1 MLENADK
8 TKDAVVQ
15 WIRAFFSRNAPDASA
30 VIGIS
35 GGKDSSVAAALC
47 AEALGKARVVG
58 VMMPDGQQTDI
69 EDSYALIKHLGI
81 PGMEINIHNI
91 ISAVKWEFS
100 HNIEVCELCGQTKL
114 SKQARV
120 NLPPRIRMAVLYAL
134 AQMLPHGGL
143 VVNTCNRS
151 EDYVGYSTKFGDAA
165 GDFSPL
171 ADFTMHEVLQLG
183 KVLKLP
189 ETLIYKVP
197 SDGLSGL
204 TDEDNLGFTYDV
216 LDSYIENGICPDA
229 DIKEKIDALHQR
241 NLHKLQPIPFFQKDS
256 KCRTSVEGGFDYNGE
271 KESDYH

>member
-1 MLENADK
+1 MLENADR
-8 TKDAVVQ
+8 TKKAVIQ
-15 WIRAFFSRNAPDASA
+15 WIKDFFSRNAPDASA

-47 AEALGKARVVG
+47 AEALGKERVVG
-58 VMMPDGQQTDI
+58 VTMPDGQQPDT

-81 PGMEINIHNI
+81 QSIEINIHSI

-100 HNIEVCELCGQTKL
+100 HSVEVCELCGQIKL
-114 SKQARV
+114 SEQAKV
-120 NLPPRIRMAVLYAL
+120 NLPPRIRMSILYAA

-171 ADFTMHEVLQLG
+171 AGFTMHEVLQLG
-183 KVLKLP
+183 KALKLP
-189 ETLIYKVP
+189 EALIYKVP

-216 LDSYIENGICPDA
+216 LDAYIESGVCPDA
-229 DIKEKIDALHQR
+229 GIKAKIDALHQR

-256 KCRTSVEGGFDYNGE
+256 ER
-271 KESDYH
+271 